1 VTEPTAADWFDRG
14 VAASNGG
21 RQTEAIAAFEAA
33 LALDPHHGEA
43 HFGLGLTLM
52 AERRFADAAPCLRR
66 AVEAPDAPTIW
77 WTCLG
82 QALYMSG
89 AFADSVAAFDGA
101 AQLEPLLENASL
113 TRAQALAFATMIDGR
128 VEDALAPH
136 GDNALAV
143 AQEAFAVFGVFGHLD
158 AARAVG
164 AWIVA
169 QTPSDPVP
177 AYMLQVLADPA
188 VSRAPPA
195 YVEAHFDAFAERFDH
210 QLVELLDYR
219 APELMADLLSQHA
232 DGFSE
237 ILDLGC
243 GTGLSAAPLARF
255 GARLT
260 GVDLSGAMLAK
271 AAEREAY
278 THLVQADAVAFLR
291 GRPGA
296 FDLIF
301 SADVLIYFG
310 DLSELLAAATQAL
323 RPGGCLAISIEL
335 SDKDW
340 TVLSSGRFAHGD
352 GYVRDLLSPAFD
364 LLARQTIPLRREGSG
379 VAEGCLYILRRR

>member
-14 VAASNGG
+14 VAASNDG
-21 RQTEAIAAFEAA
+21 RQVEAEAAFRAA
-33 LALDPHHGEA
+33 LAIDPHHGEA

-52 AERRFADAAPCLRR
+52 AERRFADAVPCLRR
-66 AVEAPDAPTIW
+66 AVETAEALAIW

-89 AFADSVAAFDGA
+89 AFADAVAAFDGA
-101 AQLEPLLENASL
+101 AKLEPLLENADL
-113 TRAQALAFATMIDGR
+113 TRAQALTFATMIDGR

-143 AQEAFAVFGVFGHLD
+143 AREAFAVFGVFGQLD

-169 QTPSDPVP
+169 HTPSDPVP
-177 AYMLQVLADPA
+177 AYMLQVLADPT
-188 VSRAPPA
+188 VSRAPAA

-210 QLVELLDYR
+210 QLVDLLDYR
-219 APELMADLLSQHA
+219 APQLMAELLSQYA
-232 DGFSE
+232 GGFSE

-278 THLVQADAVAFLR
+278 ERLVQADAVAFL
-291 GRPGA
+291 GQNPGA

-310 DLSELLAAATQAL
+310 DLTDLLAAATDAL
-323 RPGGCLAISIEL
+323 RPGGYLAISIEL
-335 SDKDW
+335 SDQDW

-352 GYVRDLLSPAFD
+352 GYVRRLLEPAFD
-364 LLARQTIPLRREGSG
+364 LLAYQTIPLRREGSG
-379 VAEGCLYILRRR
+379 VAEGGLYILRRR

>member
-1 VTEPTAADWFDRG
+1 VTEPSAADWFDRG
-14 VAASNGG
+14 VAASNEG
-21 RQTEAIAAFEAA
+21 RHAEAQAAFQAA
-33 LALDPHHGEA
+33 LAIDSHHGEA

-66 AVEAPDAPTIW
+66 AVETPEAPAIW

-101 AQLEPLLENASL
+101 AKLEPLLENAGL
-113 TRAQALAFATMIDGR
+113 TRAQALTFATMIDGR

-169 QTPSDPVP
+169 QTPSDPIP
-177 AYMLQVLADPA
+177 AYMLQVLADPT

-195 YVEAHFDAFAERFDH
+195 YVEAHFDAFADRFDH

-219 APELMADLLSQHA
+219 APELMADLLAQHA
-232 DGFSE
+232 DGLDE

-255 GARLT
+255 GGRLT

-271 AAEREAY
+271 AAERQTY
-278 THLVQADAVAFLR
+278 GRLVQADAVAFLR
-291 GRPGA
+291 EHPGA
-296 FDLIF
+296 FDLVF

-310 DLSELLAAATQAL
+310 DLADLLSAATQAL
-323 RPGGCLAISIEL
+323 RPGGYLAISIEL
-335 SDKDW
+335 SDQDW
-340 TVLSSGRFAHGD
+340 TVLTSGRFAHGD
-352 GYVRDLLSPAFD
+352 AYVRGLLAPAFD
-364 LLARQTIPLRREGSG
+364 LLARQAIPLRREGSG
-379 VAEGCLYILRRR
+379 VAEGALYILRRR

>member
-1 VTEPTAADWFDRG
+1 MTQLSAADWFDRG
-14 VAASNGG
+14 VAASNDG
-21 RQTEAIAAFEAA
+21 RHAEAQAAFEAA

-43 HFGLGLTLM
+43 HFGLGLSLM
-52 AERRFADAAPCLRR
+52 AVRRFADAAPCLRR
-66 AVEAPDAPTIW
+66 AVETPEAPAIW

-101 AQLEPLLENASL
+101 AKLEPLLENASL
-113 TRAQALAFATMIDGR
+113 TRAQALTFATMIDGR
-128 VEDALAPH
+128 VEDALVPH
-136 GDNALAV
+136 GDHALAV
-143 AQEAFAVFGVFGHLD
+143 AQEAFAVFGVFAHLD

-177 AYMLQVLADPA
+177 AYMLQVLADPK

-219 APELMADLLSQHA
+219 APELMADLLSEHA
-232 DGFSE
+232 DSFSE

-271 AAEREAY
+271 AAERGAY
-278 THLVQADAVAFLR
+278 ERLVQADAVAFLR
-291 GRPGA
+291 QHDGA
-296 FDLIF
+296 FDLSF

-310 DLSELLAAATQAL
+310 DLTELLAAATAAL

-335 SDKDW
+335 SDQDW
-340 TVLSSGRFAHGD
+340 TVLTSGRFAHGD
-352 GYVRDLLSPAFD
+352 GYVRRLLDPAFD

-379 VAEGCLYILRRR
+379 VAEGGLYILRRR

>member
-1 VTEPTAADWFDRG
+1 MTEPTAADWFDRG

-66 AVEAPDAPTIW
+66 AVEAPDAPAIW

-101 AQLEPLLENASL
+101 ARLEPLLENAGL
-113 TRAQALAFATMIDGR
+113 TRAQALAFATLIDGD
-128 VEDALAPH
+128 VEAALAPH
-136 GDNALAV
+136 GDNALAL

-177 AYMLQVLADPA
+177 AYMLQVLADPT

-210 QLVELLDYR
+210 QLVDLLDYR
-219 APELMADLLSQHA
+219 APDLLADLLAEHVEA
-232 DGFSE
+232 LGE
-237 ILDLGC
+237 LLDLGC
-243 GTGLSAAPLARF
+243 GTGLAAAPLGRF
-255 GARLT
+255 GGRLT

-271 AAEREAY
+271 AAERQAY
-278 THLVQADAVAFLR
+278 ARLVQADAVAFLR
-291 GRPGA
+291 EQAEA

-310 DLSELLAAATQAL
+310 DLADLLAAATKAL
-323 RPGGCLAISIEL
+323 RPGGWLAISIEL
-335 SDKDW
+335 SDQDW
-340 TVLSSGRFAHGD
+340 TVLTSGRFAHGD
-352 GYVRDLLSPAFD
+352 AYVRSLLAPAFD
-364 LLARQTIPLRREGSG
+364 LLARQTIPLRREGAG
-379 VAEGCLYILRRR
+379 VAEGGLYVFRRR